1 MTKVGIY
8 KLGFVPIGE
17 SDNTDVWTE
26 VVGEEVEERATP
38 YTPEDYSTFIGK
50 MFKSIDQMASE
61 LTEEYIDDE
70 NGPYYRI
77 DLSSVVRKEED
88 IELAEKYSGQ
98 QLAIHVWTVDG
109 RHVII
114 GTEADPAR
122 LATSDRY
129 AGMNTREVALTSQYA
144 TLNGLLRS

>member
-8 KLGFVPIGE
+8 KIGFVPIGE
-17 SDNTDVWTE
+17 SDNTDIWTE
-26 VVGEEVEERATP
+26 VVGEEVDERATP
-38 YTPEDYSTFIGK
+38 YEPADYSQFIRK
-50 MFKSIDQMASE
+50 MFKSIDQKASE

-70 NGPYYRI
+70 NGPYYKI
-77 DLSSVVRKEED
+77 DLSSVVRKKED

-129 AGMNTREVALTSQYA
+129 ASMNTREVTLTSQYA